1 MNYYEP
7 RNSNYCYPNSNIL
20 KNKFD
25 VRDAKKLEE
34 IEKVIVSSKAI
45 ELRNKKSIGNFDIN
59 HIIKIHKILFGDIYE
74 FAGKFRN
81 ENISKGGFR
90 FAEWEFIDE
99 QLNILLNQ
107 LKEENYLS
115 NLSIIE
121 LVERLAYYMAELNV
135 LHPFR
140 EGNGRTIREFIR
152 ELAFENGYN
161 LDFEKFE
168 SEELLEAMIRSVY
181 NTDFLEEIIGN
192 SIYKINERER
202 ER

>member
-140 EGNGRTIREFIR
+140 EGNGRTIRE
-152 ELAFENGYN
+152 LAFENGYN
-161 LDFEKFE
+161 IDFEKFE
-168 SEELLEAMIRSVY
+168 SEELLEAMIKSVY
-181 NTDFLEEIIGN
+181 NTDFLEDIISN

-202 ER
+202 

>member
-1 MNYYEP
+1 MDYYEP
-7 RNSNYCYPNSNIL
+7 RNSNYCYNNSNVL

-25 VRDAKKLEE
+25 VRDAQKLEE

-45 ELRNKKSIGNFDIN
+45 ELRNEDSVGDFDIN
-59 HIIKIHKILFGDIYE
+59 HIIKIHEILFGDIYE

-81 ENISKGGFR
+81 ENISKGAFR
-90 FAEWEFIDE
+90 FAEWRFIDE
-99 QLNILLNQ
+99 QLNVLLNQ

-115 NLSIIE
+115 DLSIEE

-152 ELAFENGYN
+152 ELAFENGYDI
-161 LDFEKFE
+161 DFEKYE
-168 SEELLEAMIRSVY
+168 SNELLEAMIKSVY
-181 NTDFLEEIIGN
+181 DTTFLEEIISN
-192 SIYKINERER
+192 SIYKIDEKER
-202 ER
+202 

>member
-1 MNYYEP
+1 M
-7 RNSNYCYPNSNIL
+7 
-20 KNKFD
+20 
-25 VRDAKKLEE
+25 
-34 IEKVIVSSKAI
+34 
-45 ELRNKKSIGNFDIN
+45 
-59 HIIKIHKILFGDIYE
+59 
-74 FAGKFRN
+74 
-81 ENISKGGFR
+81 
-90 FAEWEFIDE
+90 DE

-161 LDFEKFE
+161 IDFEKFE
-168 SEELLEAMIRSVY
+168 SEELLEAMIKSVY
-181 NTDFLEEIIGN
+181 NTDFLEDIISN

>member
-1 MNYYEP
+1 MNDYEP

-20 KNKFD
+20 KNKFN

-45 ELRNKKSIGNFDIN
+45 ELRNKKSVGTFDIN

-81 ENISKGGFR
+81 ENISKDGFR

-107 LKEENYLS
+107 LKRENYLS

-161 LDFEKFE
+161 IDFEKFE
-168 SEELLEAMIRSVY
+168 SEELLEAMIKSVY
-181 NTDFLEEIIGN
+181 YTDFLEEIISK
-192 SIYKINERER
+192 SIYKINEKER
-202 ER
+202 